1 MTLLLIAF
9 SPPPPPVPPYP
20 RNPISTQVVKKLKAK
35 YGDMYTD
42 DNVLI
47 SGTHTH
53 SGPAGYFQYVLFE
66 VSEIY

>member
-1 MTLLLIAF
+1 LLATI
-9 SPPPPPVPPYP
+9 SPVPCH
-20 RNPISTQVVKKLKAK
+20 PISSQVVKRLKAK
-35 YGDMYTD
+35 YGDLYTD

-66 VSEIY
+66 VSTVSIMYLAS